1 MALFSEPIRW
11 KYVEKNADLLLT
23 RQLWKADI
31 TQSLLSLCQMREG
44 GGGGGSERKR
54 FTDSRLLK
62 WNIGK
67 GKKDIESGKCLRRK
81 RNESVLNDI
90 SPSF

>member
-1 MALFSEPIRW
+1 M
-11 KYVEKNADLLLT
+11 EKNADLLLT

-31 TQSLLSLCQMREG
+31 TQSLLSLCQMRE